1 MFYNLCCSTCTFLKN
16 FYFTL
21 INLFLFEIRVKVRNK
36 VISCMTL
43 STNAIF
49 LNSIQYNI
57 YRIKSDQANAIDGLM
72 SPNCHVD
79 GSFDCV
85 DATVF
90 IHVSATP
97 DTKCT
102 PFTSDC
108 LSTCI
113 FGFKWNSSI

>member
-1 MFYNLCCSTCTFLKN
+1 MHGVL
-16 FYFTL
+16 
-21 INLFLFEIRVKVRNK
+21 V
-36 VISCMTL
+36 
-43 STNAIF
+43 
-49 LNSIQYNI
+49 
-57 YRIKSDQANAIDGLM
+57 DQANAIHGLM

-108 LSTCI
+108 LYGWVGNMYQSDSYEYRVAATTI
-113 FGFKWNSSI
+113 RNNPGEPGYIDFPLA